1 MASLR
6 VRSPEA
12 KRKRF
17 PVTSNGVGGGLK
29 GPYSHGG
36 LHSKPSDRA
45 LDKVKPGESLVEA

>member
-17 PVTSNGVGGGLK
+17 CVARKGVAGGLK
-29 GPYSHGG
+29 GPWSHGG
-36 LHSKPSDRA
+36 LD
-45 LDKVKPGESLVEA
+45 